1 MNTST
6 TKKPR
11 QESDR
16 QGEKKWYSA
25 FTSRPEVGPFGVMV
39 LLLIG
44 KIGE

>member
-6 TKKPR
+6 TNKPR

-25 FTSRPEVGPFGVMV
+25 FMARPEMGPLG
-39 LLLIG
+39 G
-44 KIGE
+44 Y